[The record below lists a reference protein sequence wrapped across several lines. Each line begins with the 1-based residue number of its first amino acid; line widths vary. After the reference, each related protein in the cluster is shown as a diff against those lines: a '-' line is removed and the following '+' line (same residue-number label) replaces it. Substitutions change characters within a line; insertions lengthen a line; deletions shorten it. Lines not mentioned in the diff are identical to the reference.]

1 MSLFGSLFTG
11 VSALSAQSQAMGMI
25 SNNIANVNTTGYK
38 RNEASFSSLVTQ
50 AGRSTIYSPGGVRA
64 ATEQTVNQQGT
75 PQQTASST
83 DVAISGSG
91 FFVVQQSP
99 SKSSGQET
107 MYTRAGS
114 FSEDENGYL
123 RNSNGFYLM
132 GWEIGDD
139 GKLVDATADVASL
152 TPVSVGFESGRT
164 KQTTQAEV
172 VMNLDARQ
180 TVTNATNFSRSMTV
194 YDSLG
199 QAQQLQLD
207 FTAQTAPNTWK
218 LSITDPKHISTDPGT
233 FITGTTPTTTR
244 SAQIDCTLV
253 FGSDGRIDKAATIA
267 VTTPPATV
275 PDNLGILALND
286 DGSLEMGL
294 NGIDWSNNSDSAQNI
309 TIDFSG
315 LTQSA
320 SDYSVGTINQ
330 DGAELG
336 LRTGIAIDTD
346 GNVVA
351 SFSNGLTQNLAR
363 IPIATFT
370 NPNGLQERTGNVYIQ
385 TSQSGAYN
393 LRDAGTAGAG
403 NIATSSLEASNVD
416 LADEF
421 SRMIITQRAYSAGT
435 KIISTTDQMLTELLG
450 LR

>member
-64 ATEQTVNQQGT
+64 STEQTVNQQGT

-83 DVAISGSG
+83 DVAIAGSG
-91 FFVVQQSP
+91 FFVVQDSP
-99 SKSSGQET
+99 TSSSGQET

-123 RNSNGFYLM
+123 RNANGFYLM

-139 GKLVDATADVASL
+139 GELVDATADVSSL

-164 KQTTQAEV
+164 KQTTQADV
-172 VMNLDARQ
+172 VLNLDARQ
-180 TVTNATNFSRSMTV
+180 STIATGPHFSRSMTV

-199 QAQQLQLD
+199 AAQQLQMD
-207 FTAQTAPNTWK
+207 FTSTSSAATPNTWN
-218 LSITDPKHISTDPGT
+218 LAISDPNGGVVTS
-233 FITGTTPTTTR
+233 PTAATNL
-244 SAQIDCTLV
+244 QLV
-253 FGSDGRIDKAATIA
+253 FGSNGKIDKTATQAANA
-267 VTTPPATV
+267 AYMAFSPAGDPTG
-275 PDNLGILALND
+275 DLKL
-286 DGSLEMGL
+286 SLT
-294 NGIDWSNNSDSAQNI
+294 GIDWANNSDATQDI
-309 TIDFSG
+309 TIDITG

-351 SFSNGLTQNLAR
+351 SFSNGLT
-363 IPIATFT
+363 
-370 NPNGLQERTGNVYIQ
+370 
-385 TSQSGAYN
+385 
-393 LRDAGTAGAG
+393 
-403 NIATSSLEASNVD
+403 
-416 LADEF
+416 
-421 SRMIITQRAYSAGT
+421 
-435 KIISTTDQMLTELLG
+435 
-450 LR
+450 

>member
-11 VSALSAQSQAMGMI
+11 VSALSAQSQSMGMI

-64 ATEQTVNQQGT
+64 STEQTVNQQGT
-75 PQQTASST
+75 PQQTASTT

-99 SKSSGQET
+99 TASSGQET
-107 MYTRAGS
+107 LYTRAGS

-123 RNSNGFYLM
+123 RNANGFYLM

-139 GKLVDATADVASL
+139 GELVDATADVASL

-164 KQTTQAEV
+164 KQTTQADV
-172 VMNLDARQ
+172 VLNLDARQ
-180 TVTNATNFSRSMTV
+180 STTAAGPHFSRSMTV

-199 QAQQLQLD
+199 QAQQLKLD
-207 FTAQTAPNTWK
+207 FTALAGQTNPSTWSLVISDPNSGQFGTPPVN
-218 LSITDPKHISTDPGT
+218 SIST
-233 FITGTTPTTTR
+233 
-244 SAQIDCTLV
+244 QLV
-253 FGSDGRIDKAATIA
+253 FGSDGKIDKALTE
-267 VTTPPATV
+267 
-275 PDNLGILALND
+275 GLAGN
-286 DGSLEMGL
+286 
-294 NGIDWSNNSDSAQNI
+294 NGIIEFNSDGDLELSLTDINWANNSDATQSIDINI
-309 TIDFSG
+309 SG

-370 NPNGLQERTGNVYIQ
+370 NPNGLQERSGNVYIQ
-385 TSQSGAYN
+385 TSDSGAYN

>member
-75 PQQTASST
+75 PQQTASTT

-99 SKSSGQET
+99 TGSSSQET
-107 MYTRAGS
+107 LYTRAGS

-123 RNSNGFYLM
+123 RNANGFYLM

-139 GKLVDATADVASL
+139 GELVDATADVASL

-164 KQTTQAEV
+164 KQTTQADIV
-172 VMNLDARQ
+172 LNLDARQ
-180 TVTNATNFSRSMTV
+180 SITASTPHFSRSMTV

-199 QAQQLQLD
+199 QAQQLKLD
-207 FTAQTAPNTWK
+207 FTALDPTVETNPSTWALK
-218 LSITDPKHISTDPGT
+218 ITDPSGGT
-233 FITGTTPTTTR
+233 FNNPATDTEINMK
-244 SAQIDCTLV
+244 LV
-253 FGSDGRIDKAATIA
+253 FGPDGKIDKDATI
-267 VTTPPATV
+267 
-275 PDNLGILALND
+275 NLPENIGILTLT
-286 DGSLEMGL
+286 DGNLDIGL
-294 NGIDWSNNSDSAQNI
+294 SGINWTNNSDPTQGI
-309 TIDFSG
+309 TIDISG
-315 LTQSA
+315 MTQSA

-385 TSQSGAYN
+385 TSDSGAYN

>member
-11 VSALSAQSQAMGMI
+11 VSALSAQSQSMSMI
-25 SNNIANVNTTGYK
+25 ANNISNVNTVGYK
-38 RNEASFSSLVTQ
+38 RNEAAFSSLVTQ
-50 AGRSTIYSPGGVRA
+50 ASRSTVYSPGGVRA
-64 ATEQTVNQQGT
+64 STEQTVNQQGT
-75 PQQTASST
+75 PQQTASTT

-99 SKSSGQET
+99 TKSSGQET

-139 GKLVDATADVASL
+139 GQLVNATADVASL

-164 KQTTQAEV
+164 KQTTRADV
-172 VMNLDARQ
+172 VLNLDARQ
-180 TVTNATNFSRSMTV
+180 NTSAPGPHFSRSMTV

-199 QAQQLQLD
+199 EAQQLQLD
-207 FTAQTAPNTWK
+207 FSATGNANEWELVVSDARGG
-218 LSITDPKHISTDPGT
+218 SIGSPP
-233 FITGTTPTTTR
+233 TTPVTPL
-244 SAQIDCTLV
+244 TLT
-253 FGSDGRIDKAATIA
+253 FGTNGRIDR
-267 VTTPPATV
+267 VTTQTANGAYMDLNPAADPNGDLTL
-275 PDNLGILALND
+275 NLPN
-286 DGSLEMGL
+286 
-294 NGIDWSNNSDSAQNI
+294 IDWMNNSDATQGI
-309 TIDFSG
+309 TINISG
-315 LTQSA
+315 MTQSA

-336 LRTGIAIDTD
+336 LRTGISIDAD

-363 IPIATFT
+363 VPVATFT
-370 NPNGLQERTGNVYIQ
+370 NPNGLQERSGNVYIQ

-393 LRDAGTAGAG
+393 LREAGTAGAG
-403 NIATSSLEASNVD
+403 KIATSSLEASNVD

-421 SRMIITQRAYSAGT
+421 SRMIVTQRAYSAGT
-435 KIISTTDQMLTELLG
+435 KIISTADQMLTELLQ

>member
-64 ATEQTVNQQGT
+64 STEQTVNQQGT

-99 SKSSGQET
+99 TSSSGQET

-132 GWEIGDD
+132 GWEVGDD
-139 GKLVDATADVASL
+139 GALVNATADVASL

-164 KQTTQAEV
+164 KQTTQADV
-172 VMNLDARQ
+172 VLNLDARQ
-180 TVTNATNFSRSMTV
+180 STVATGPHFSRSMTV

-199 QAQQLQLD
+199 AAQQLQMD
-207 FTAQTAPNTWK
+207 FTNDGSATNPNTWNFAI
-218 LSITDPKHISTDPGT
+218 SDPDGGVITS
-233 FITGTTPTTTR
+233 PTAATNL
-244 SAQIDCTLV
+244 QLV
-253 FGSDGRIDKAATIA
+253 FGSNGKIDKTATQAANSTYMA
-267 VTTPPATV
+267 FSPAGDPTG
-275 PDNLGILALND
+275 DLKL
-286 DGSLEMGL
+286 SLT
-294 NGIDWSNNSDSAQNI
+294 GIDWANNSDATQDI
-309 TIDFSG
+309 TIDITG

-363 IPIATFT
+363 DSDRHLHEPQR
-370 NPNGLQERTGNVYIQ
+370 P
-385 TSQSGAYN
+385 SGAYRQRLYPDQRQRRLQPSRCGN
-393 LRDAGTAGAG
+393 SRSGQYRHILAGSLQRRSGRRVLPHDHHPARLLGRHQDHQHHRPDADRTAGTALTGSAYPTPAG
-403 NIATSSLEASNVD
+403 
-416 LADEF
+416 
-421 SRMIITQRAYSAGT
+421 
-435 KIISTTDQMLTELLG
+435 
-450 LR
+450 

>member
-11 VSALSAQSQAMGMI
+11 VSALSAQSQSMGMI

-64 ATEQTVNQQGT
+64 STEQTVNQQGT

-99 SKSSGQET
+99 NATSGQET
-107 MYTRAGS
+107 LYTRAGS

-139 GKLVDATADVASL
+139 GELVDATADVASL
-152 TPVSVGFESGRT
+152 SPVSVGFESGRT
-164 KQTTQAEV
+164 KQTTQADV
-172 VMNLDARQ
+172 VLNLDARQ
-180 TVTNATNFSRSMTV
+180 STTAAGPHFSRSMTV

-199 QAQQLQLD
+199 AAQQVQMD
-207 FTAQTAPNTWK
+207 FTNTATANTWNLN
-218 LSITDPKHISTDPGT
+218 LSDPAGGT
-233 FITGTTPTTTR
+233 ITTP
-244 SAQIDCTLV
+244 SAATSLSLV
-253 FGSDGRIDKAATIA
+253 FGSDGKINKVATQAANPA
-267 VTTPPATV
+267 VMEFSPAGDPT
-275 PDNLGILALND
+275 
-286 DGSLEMGL
+286 GSLEL
-294 NGIDWSNNSDSAQNI
+294 SLTGIDWANNSDATQNI
-309 TIDFSG
+309 TIDISG

-370 NPNGLQERTGNVYIQ
+370 NPNGLQERSGNVYIQ

>member
-11 VSALSAQSQAMGMI
+11 VSALSAQSQSMGMI

-64 ATEQTVNQQGT
+64 STEQTVNQQGT
-75 PQQTASST
+75 PQQTASTT

-99 SKSSGQET
+99 TKSSGQET

-139 GKLVDATADVASL
+139 GALVNATADVASL

-164 KQTTQAEV
+164 KQTTQADV
-172 VMNLDARQ
+172 VLNLDARQ
-180 TVTNATNFSRSMTV
+180 AVTGTTNFSRSMTV

-199 QAQQLQLD
+199 AAQQIQMD
-207 FTAQTAPNTWK
+207 FSNTNTPNTWN
-218 LSITDPKHISTDPGT
+218 LRVSDPATGAITSPTATTDLP
-233 FITGTTPTTTR
+233 
-244 SAQIDCTLV
+244 LV
-253 FGSDGRIDKAATIA
+253 FGSDGKLNKAAT
-267 VTTPPATV
+267 
-275 PDNLGILALND
+275 LALAPAGTMAYNPPGD
-286 DGSLEMGL
+286 TNGDLELSLT
-294 NGIDWSNNSDSAQNI
+294 GIDWSNNSDPTQSIKINI
-309 TIDFSG
+309 SG
-315 LTQSA
+315 VTQSA

-336 LRTGIAIDTD
+336 LRTGIAIDTN

-370 NPNGLQERTGNVYIQ
+370 NPNGLQERSGNVYIQ
-385 TSQSGAYN
+385 TSNSGAYN

>member
-91 FFVVQQSP
+91 FFVVQQSANAT
-99 SKSSGQET
+99 SGQET
-107 MYTRAGS
+107 LYTRAGS

-139 GKLVDATADVASL
+139 GALVNATADVASL

-164 KQTTQAEV
+164 KQTTQADV
-172 VMNLDARQ
+172 VLNLDARQ
-180 TVTNATNFSRSMTV
+180 AVTGTTNFSRSMTV

-199 QAQQLQLD
+199 AAQQIQMD
-207 FTAQTAPNTWK
+207 FSNTSTANTWN
-218 LSITDPKHISTDPGT
+218 LRVSDPASGVITSPAATLDLP
-233 FITGTTPTTTR
+233 
-244 SAQIDCTLV
+244 LV
-253 FGSDGRIDKAATIA
+253 FGSDGKLDKAATLLLA
-267 VTTPPATV
+267 PAGTMAYNPPSD
-275 PDNLGILALND
+275 PNGDLEL
-286 DGSLEMGL
+286 SLT
-294 NGIDWSNNSDSAQNI
+294 GIDWSNNSDPTQSIKINI
-309 TIDFSG
+309 SG
-315 LTQSA
+315 MTQSA

-336 LRTGIAIDTD
+336 LRTGIAIDAD

-370 NPNGLQERTGNVYIQ
+370 NPNGLQERSGNVYIQ
-385 TSQSGAYN
+385 TSDSGAYN

-435 KIISTTDQMLTELLG
+435 KIISTTDQMLTELLQ

>member
-50 AGRSTIYSPGGVRA
+50 AGRSTVYSPGGVRA

-91 FFVVQQSP
+91 FFVVQNSP
-99 SKSSGQET
+99 TATSGQET

-139 GKLVDATADVASL
+139 GALVNATADVASL
-152 TPVSVGFESGRT
+152 SPVSVGFESGRT
-164 KQTTQAEV
+164 KQTTQADV
-172 VMNLDARQ
+172 VLNLDARQ
-180 TVTNATNFSRSMTV
+180 STTTTGPHFSRSMTV

-199 QAQQLQLD
+199 AAQQLQMD
-207 FTAQTAPNTWK
+207 FTSTSSAATPNTWNLAIK
-218 LSITDPKHISTDPGT
+218 DPNGGAVTSPTA
-233 FITGTTPTTTR
+233 TTNL
-244 SAQIDCTLV
+244 QLV
-253 FGSDGRIDKAATIA
+253 FGSDGKIDKTATQTANAAYMA
-267 VTTPPATV
+267 FSPAGDPTGK
-275 PDNLGILALND
+275 LKL
-286 DGSLEMGL
+286 SLTD
-294 NGIDWSNNSDSAQNI
+294 IDWANNSDAAQDI
-309 TIDFSG
+309 TIDISG
-315 LTQSA
+315 MTQSA

-385 TSQSGAYN
+385 TSDSGAYN

-421 SRMIITQRAYSAGT
+421 SRMIVTQRAYSAGT
-435 KIISTTDQMLTELLG
+435 KIISTTDQMLTELLQ

>member
-64 ATEQTVNQQGT
+64 STEQTVNQQGT

-91 FFVVQQSP
+91 FFVVQDSP
-99 SKSSGQET
+99 TSSSGQET

-123 RNSNGFYLM
+123 RNANGFYLM

-139 GKLVDATADVASL
+139 GELVNATADVSSL

-164 KQTTQAEV
+164 KQTTQADV
-172 VMNLDARQ
+172 VLNLDARQ
-180 TVTNATNFSRSMTV
+180 STIATGPHFSRSMTV

-199 QAQQLQLD
+199 AAQQLQMD
-207 FTAQTAPNTWK
+207 FTSTSSAATPNTWN
-218 LSITDPKHISTDPGT
+218 LAISDPNGGVVTS
-233 FITGTTPTTTR
+233 PTAATNL
-244 SAQIDCTLV
+244 QLV
-253 FGSDGRIDKAATIA
+253 FGSNGKIDKTATQAANA
-267 VTTPPATV
+267 AYMAFSPAGDPTG
-275 PDNLGILALND
+275 DLKL
-286 DGSLEMGL
+286 SLT
-294 NGIDWSNNSDSAQNI
+294 GIDWANNSDATQDI
-309 TIDFSG
+309 TIDITG

-363 IPIATFT
+363 VPIATFT

-385 TSQSGAYN
+385 TSDSGAYN

>member
-64 ATEQTVNQQGT
+64 STEQTVNQQGT

-99 SKSSGQET
+99 TGSSGQET
-107 MYTRAGS
+107 LYTRAGS

-139 GKLVDATADVASL
+139 GELVDATADVASL
-152 TPVSVGFESGRT
+152 SPVSVGFESGRT
-164 KQTTQAEV
+164 KQTTQADV
-172 VMNLDARQ
+172 VLNLDARQ
-180 TVTNATNFSRSMTV
+180 STTATGPHFSRSMTV

-199 QAQQLQLD
+199 AAQQIQMD
-207 FTAQTAPNTWK
+207 FTNTSTANTWT
-218 LSITDPKHISTDPGT
+218 LSLSDPNGGT
-233 FITGTTPTTTR
+233 LTTPTA
-244 SAQIDCTLV
+244 SQTLV
-253 FGSDGRIDKAATIA
+253 FGSDGKIAKVATQAANPTDMA
-267 VTTPPATV
+267 FSPAGDPTG
-275 PDNLGILALND
+275 DLELNLT
-286 DGSLEMGL
+286 
-294 NGIDWSNNSDSAQNI
+294 GIDWANNSDPTQSI
-309 TIDFSG
+309 TIDISG
-315 LTQSA
+315 MTQSA
-320 SDYSVGTINQ
+320 SDFSVGTINQ

-385 TSQSGAYN
+385 TSDSGAYN

-435 KIISTTDQMLTELLG
+435 KIISTTD
-450 LR
+450 

>member
-64 ATEQTVNQQGT
+64 STEQTVNQQGT

-99 SKSSGQET
+99 NATSGQET

-139 GKLVDATADVASL
+139 GALVNATADVASL

-164 KQTTQAEV
+164 KQTTQADV
-172 VMNLDARQ
+172 VLNLDARQ
-180 TVTNATNFSRSMTV
+180 AVTGTTNFSRSMTV

-199 QAQQLQLD
+199 AAQQIQMD
-207 FTAQTAPNTWK
+207 FTNTATPNTWT
-218 LSITDPKHISTDPGT
+218 LSLSDPSGGT
-233 FITGTTPTTTR
+233 IATPTT
-244 SAQIDCTLV
+244 SQTLV
-253 FGSDGRIDKAATIA
+253 FGSDGKIDKTATQAANPTDMA
-267 VTTPPATV
+267 FSPAGDPTGKLKLKLT
-275 PDNLGILALND
+275 DL
-286 DGSLEMGL
+286 
-294 NGIDWSNNSDSAQNI
+294 DWANNSDATQDI
-309 TIDFSG
+309 TIDITG
-315 LTQSA
+315 MTQSA

-385 TSQSGAYN
+385 TSDSGAYN

-421 SRMIITQRAYSAGT
+421 SRMIVTQRAYSAGT

>member
-64 ATEQTVNQQGT
+64 STEQTVNQQGT

-99 SKSSGQET
+99 NASSGQET

-139 GKLVDATADVASL
+139 GALVNATADVASL

-164 KQTTQAEV
+164 KQTTQADV
-172 VMNLDARQ
+172 VLNLDARQ
-180 TVTNATNFSRSMTV
+180 SATATGPHFSRSMTV

-199 QAQQLQLD
+199 AAQQLQMD
-207 FTAQTAPNTWK
+207 FTNTATANTWNLTLK
-218 LSITDPKHISTDPGT
+218 DPNGGAITSPTA
-233 FITGTTPTTTR
+233 TTNL
-244 SAQIDCTLV
+244 QLV
-253 FGSDGRIDKAATIA
+253 FGSDGKIDKTATQAANPTYMA
-267 VTTPPATV
+267 FSPAGDPTGK
-275 PDNLGILALND
+275 LKL
-286 DGSLEMGL
+286 SLTD
-294 NGIDWSNNSDSAQNI
+294 IDWANNSDPTQDI
-309 TIDFSG
+309 TIDISG
-315 LTQSA
+315 MTQSA

-336 LRTGIAIDTD
+336 LRTGIAIDSD

-385 TSQSGAYN
+385 TSDSGAYN

-421 SRMIITQRAYSAGT
+421 SRMIVTQRAYSAGT
-435 KIISTTDQMLTELLG
+435 KIISTTDQMLTELLQ

>member
-1 MSLFGSLFTG
+1 LDTTAAFPSLS
-11 VSALSAQSQAMGMI
+11 
-25 SNNIANVNTTGYK
+25 
-38 RNEASFSSLVTQ
+38 
-50 AGRSTIYSPGGVRA
+50 
-64 ATEQTVNQQGT
+64 
-75 PQQTASST
+75 
-83 DVAISGSG
+83 
-91 FFVVQQSP
+91 
-99 SKSSGQET
+99 
-107 MYTRAGS
+107 
-114 FSEDENGYL
+114 
-123 RNSNGFYLM
+123 
-132 GWEIGDD
+132 
-139 GKLVDATADVASL
+139 
-152 TPVSVGFESGRT
+152 PVSVGFESGRT
-164 KQTTQAEV
+164 KQTTQADV
-172 VMNLDARQ
+172 VLNLDARQ
-180 TVTNATNFSRSMTV
+180 STTATGPHFSRSMTV

-199 QAQQLQLD
+199 AAQQLQMD
-207 FTAQTAPNTWK
+207 FTSTSSAATPNTWN
-218 LSITDPKHISTDPGT
+218 LAISDPNGGVVTS
-233 FITGTTPTTTR
+233 PTAATNL
-244 SAQIDCTLV
+244 QLV
-253 FGSDGRIDKAATIA
+253 FGSNGKIDKTATQAANA
-267 VTTPPATV
+267 AYMAFSPAGDPTG
-275 PDNLGILALND
+275 DLKL
-286 DGSLEMGL
+286 SLT
-294 NGIDWSNNSDSAQNI
+294 GIDWANNSDATQDI
-309 TIDFSG
+309 TIDITG

-363 IPIATFT
+363 VPIATFT

-385 TSQSGAYN
+385 TSDSGAYN